1 MPRNASKPASDKT
14 PNTQDSK
21 RVKNAERDFNF
32 VIPDLC
38 RINAVLF
45 LLILTQ
51 LLALVLCLV
60 VSDNE
65 LLSWDKLGLL
75 SIYCH
80 SLTLSFAA
88 VICTTRKFLF
98 GKSARFI
105 SIYFLSSNA
114 VITLL
119 FGWLG
124 AHYLLPGIVQQPEL
138 FLTKSLLISSML
150 ASILLRYFFLQHQW
164 REQRQAELRA
174 RIQALQARIRPHFLF
189 NSMNSIASLI
199 AVDPQKAEDAVID
212 LSSIFRATLN
222 NQTSLIPVD
231 EEIALCR
238 RYLNIEALRLGK
250 RLKVSWKLKSS
261 QQKVL
266 IPPLT
271 LQPLIENA
279 IYHGIQPLTE
289 GGTITIES
297 DLKKDHLYIL
307 VSNPFDTSK
316 QQHHG
321 NRIALDNIGSRLQA
335 IFGSGAILKTSQLDG
350 IFTVTL
356 RIPVT

>member
-1 MPRNASKPASDKT
+1 MHRNAKQSQ
-14 PNTQDSK
+14 PNKNSHADDSK
-21 RVKNAERDFNF
+21 QASGSEQNSNF

-51 LLALVLCLV
+51 FLALVLCLV
-60 VSDNE
+60 LSSNE
-65 LLSWDKLGLL
+65 LISWDKLGLL

-98 GKSARFI
+98 GKSPKFI

-114 VITLL
+114 IITL
-119 FGWLG
+119 FFSWLG
-124 AHYLLPGIVQQPEL
+124 INFLLPGVITKPEL
-138 FLTKSLLISSML
+138 FLSKSLLISSML

-199 AVDPQKAEDAVID
+199 AIDPQKAEDAVID
-212 LSSIFRATLN
+212 LSTIFRATLN
-222 NQTSLIPVD
+222 NQTSLIPVR
-231 EEIALCR
+231 EEIELCR
-238 RYLNIEALRLGK
+238 RYLNIEALRLGN
-250 RLKVSWKLKSS
+250 RLKIEWKLNNAKK
-261 QQKVL
+261 KVL

-271 LQPLIENA
+271 LQPLVENA

-289 GGTITIES
+289 GGTISIETE
-297 DLKKDHLYIL
+297 LK
-307 VSNPFDTSK
+307 
-316 QQHHG
+316 
-321 NRIALDNIGSRLQA
+321 
-335 IFGSGAILKTSQLDG
+335 
-350 IFTVTL
+350 
-356 RIPVT
+356 